1 MAKWLRKNGYTIL
14 KIKPGTTSNLVAT
27 WQKMRTIDGHQ
38 LGNDGKWHKESKTSS
53 DYYQVLPVTANIY
66 NADGEK
72 LSYISQGSVVWLDK
86 DRKVDDKRLAIL
98 FLVCQGPYMK
108 TEDLQALRC

>member
-1 MAKWLRKNGYTIL
+1 MGILIL
-14 KIKPGTTSNLVAT
+14 KIKPGTTSNWWLHG
-27 WQKMRTIDGHQ
+27 KNETIDGHQ

-72 LSYISQGSVVWLDK
+72 LSIY
-86 DRKVDDKRLAIL
+86 RKVVL
-98 FLVCQGPYMK
+98 FG
-108 TEDLQALRC
+108 